1 MANNNNTNTN
11 STTTTATSTNVNN
24 NAEKIVKTISFLA
37 FMSGLERHN
46 FDPRDPQTIFSNSPK
61 LDKDLLSPLVKHMVE
76 YASYVGEILKKGRK
90 GITEDGTE
98 CLYAV
103 EVKDGLDESW
113 YNCGLLAIEVKLNFT
128 SLKEECT
135 PEVLAKAVGS
145 QMAKPGFEP
154 DRQLVALYLPNTDW
168 KCPSLA
174 LDSMKGKIAKD
185 TEHWCVYLREGECRP
200 YVDDNFQIVKDNLM
214 FPEHEA
220 YYYIKKN
227 SICQAAI
234 NFEREWQEKYGKIS
248 SSANGEEVAV
258 AAKSKKFRAQ
268 TRKDS
273 LGTIGDNIQKV
284 GK

>member
-1 MANNNNTNTN
+1 MANNNTNTN
-11 STTTTATSTNVNN
+11 ITSNTNLNN
-24 NAEKIVKTISFLA
+24 NSTEKIVKSISFLA

-76 YASYVGEILKKGRK
+76 YAGYVGDILKKGRK
-90 GITEDGTE
+90 GIAEDGTE
-98 CLYAV
+98 CLYAI

-135 PEVLAKAVGS
+135 PELLARAVGL
-145 QMAKPGFEP
+145 QMSKPGFQP
-154 DRQLVALYLPNTDW
+154 DRQLVALYLPKTDW

-174 LDSMKGKIAKD
+174 SDSMKGKIAQD
-185 TEHWCVYLREGECRP
+185 TEHWCVYLREGEYRP
-200 YVDDNFQIVKDNLM
+200 YVDDNFQIVKDSPM

-273 LGTIGDNIQKV
+273 LGTIGDNIQQV

>member
-1 MANNNNTNTN
+1 MSNNTNT
-11 STTTTATSTNVNN
+11 STAFTNVNTN
-24 NAEKIVKTISFLA
+24 VEKIVKTISFLA

-46 FDPRDPQTIFSNSPK
+46 FDPRDPQTILSDSPK

-90 GITEDGTE
+90 GIKEDGTE
-98 CLYAV
+98 CLYAI
-103 EVKDGLDESW
+103 EVKDGLDDSW
-113 YNCGLLAIEVKLNFT
+113 HNCGLLAVEVIVNFT

-135 PEVLAKAVGS
+135 SEVLARAVGS

-154 DRQLVALYLPNTDW
+154 DRQLVALYLPKSDW

-174 LDSMKGKIAKD
+174 LDSMKGKIAQD
-185 TEHWCVYLREGECRP
+185 IEHWCVYLREGECRP

-220 YYYIKKN
+220 YYYIRKN

-234 NFEREWQEKYGKIS
+234 SFEREWQEKYGKL

-258 AAKSKKFRAQ
+258 AAKSKKFKSQA
-268 TRKDS
+268 RKDN
-273 LGTIGDNIQKV
+273 LGTIGDNLVHHVSK
-284 GK
+284 